1 MRHPPRAFA
10 LLSVIA
16 ILGAAAFLAGKASL
30 RATDALGFA
39 KARLAAGQARSA
51 AQQEALLKA
60 AHGVFLP
67 TELAAQTY
75 PSAGLIDINQS
86 DPLLLAKALVQAG
99 ESAAQ
104 AQTYS
109 SQIQRGRPWTSVE
122 AMFAQ
127 LRIGQGGLARYWMT
141 VHGQAIPQA
150 NLAPGQVA
158 SLLGASSPALPA
170 ENAAISLET
179 LAFAEGIGA
188 QGGRAIVVVRL
199 EYADA
204 NKLAAITQRQ
214 LTSDQFAAA
223 NQRAVVA
230 PIRRRP

>member
-1 MRHPPRAFA
+1 MRPPPRAFA

-16 ILGAAAFLAGKASL
+16 ILGGAAFLAGKASV

-51 AQQEALLKA
+51 AQQKALLEA
-60 AHGVFLP
+60 ARGAFLP
-67 TELAAQTY
+67 NERAAQTY

-86 DPLLLAKALVQAG
+86 DPLLLAKALVKAG

-109 SQIQRGRPWTSVE
+109 LQIQRGRPWPSVE
-122 AMFAQ
+122 VMFAQ

-141 VHGQAIPQA
+141 VHGQAVPQA
-150 NLAPGQVA
+150 DLAPGPVA
-158 SLLGASSPALPA
+158 GLLGAPSPALPA
-170 ENAAISLET
+170 DRPAISLET

-188 QGGRAIVVVRL
+188 QGGRASIIVRL
-199 EYADA
+199 EYADSTR
-204 NKLAAITQRQ
+204 LAAITQRT
-214 LTSDQFAAA
+214 LSSDQFAAA
-223 NQRAVVA
+223 NQRVPAA
-230 PIRRRP
+230 PNRPRP